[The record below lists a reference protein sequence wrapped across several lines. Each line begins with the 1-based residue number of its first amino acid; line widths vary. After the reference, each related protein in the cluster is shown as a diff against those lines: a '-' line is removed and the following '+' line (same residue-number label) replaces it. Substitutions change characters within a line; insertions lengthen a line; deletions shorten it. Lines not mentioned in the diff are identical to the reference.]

1 MLILLFPSM
10 VSAADA
16 ASISPPFITT
26 SLPFIPSL
34 AAEIIKL
41 PFSIKRFSPT
51 SNASEPELILKSP
64 SSIDISRSAV
74 IASLPAS
81 ITNVPPLM
89 VIEPSQS
96 IPSSSPDVDFKLK
109 LPFSIIISPE
119 TLNTSPKEVISI
131 SPASKVNEPPISKPS
146 SPASIFIFPLLSTST
161 SVASFYYYISISINS
176 IAF

>member
-96 IPSSSPDVDFKLK
+96 IPSSSLMW
-109 LPFSIIISPE
+109 I
-119 TLNTSPKEVISI
+119 LN
-131 SPASKVNEPPISKPS
+131 
-146 SPASIFIFPLLSTST
+146 
-161 SVASFYYYISISINS
+161 
-176 IAF
+176 